1 MYREINIKYIMNE
14 VSDVNVV
21 RIDPI
26 IKPLQLIKQLGVI
39 DETHSF
45 ISKSRETIKNILD
58 GKDKRLLVISGPCS
72 IHDKDMAIEY
82 GKFIKEQQKK
92 YQDELFIVMRV
103 YFQKARS
110 SNKWQGLI
118 YDPDLNG
125 TCKINKGL
133 RVSREILLEL
143 SKLKVPIGTEFLDTI
158 IPQYITDL
166 ISWGQLGPKTVES
179 HVHRQ
184 LASGLSMPIAFSNS
198 TDGNVDVSMN
208 SMYSASLPHIFPGT
222 NTDGFIS
229 TVETKG
235 NKYCHLL
242 LRGGSIGV
250 SSSDFT
256 EMTYLRKK
264 KHHPNYYPETIK
276 EYTKLLKNRSL
287 MNSIIVDCS
296 HGNSKMTYTEQINV
310 AKSICK
316 QFKDGNTSIKGV
328 MIESNL
334 KDGNQELKNRK
345 DLIYGVSITDG
356 CLGMK
361 GTIEVFDVFRDGVKD
376 RK

>member
-1 MYREINIKYIMNE
+1 MDK

-26 IKPLQLIKQLGVI
+26 IKPSQLIKQLLVT
-39 DETHSF
+39 DEIHSF
-45 ISKSRETIKNILD
+45 VTKSRETIKNILT

-82 GKFIKEQQKK
+82 GKFIKKQQEK
-92 YQDELFIVMRV
+92 YEDELFIVMRV
-103 YFQKARS
+103 YFQKSRS

-118 YDPDLNG
+118 YDPDLNR

-143 SKLKVPIGTEFLDTI
+143 SKLEVPIGTEFLDTI

-184 LASGLSMPIAFSNS
+184 LASGLSMPIAFSNA

-235 NKYCHLL
+235 NDFCHLL

-250 SSSDFT
+250 SSCDLKS
-256 EMTYLRKK
+256 MTYLRTK

-276 EYTKLLKNRSL
+276 EYTKLLKERKL
-287 MNSIIVDCS
+287 MNAIIIDCS
-296 HGNSKMTYTEQINV
+296 HGNSKKIYSKQMDV
-310 AKSICK
+310 AKSVCK
-316 QFKDGNTSIKGV
+316 QLKDGNESIKGI

-334 KDGNQELKNRK
+334 KEGKQELIDRK
-345 DLIYGVSITDG
+345 TLEYGVSITDG
-356 CLGMK
+356 CLGLK
-361 GTIEVFDVFRDGVKD
+361 GTAELFEVIKD
-376 RK
+376 CCKLRK

>member
-1 MYREINIKYIMNE
+1 MNE

-26 IKPLQLIKQLGVI
+26 IKPSQLIKQLKVT
-39 DETHSF
+39 DKVHSF
-45 ISKSRETIKNILD
+45 IAKSRETIKNILS

-72 IHDKDMAIEY
+72 IHDKSMAVEY
-82 GKFIKEQQKK
+82 GKFIRKQQEK
-92 YQDELFIVMRV
+92 YSDELFIVMRV

-118 YDPDLNG
+118 YDPDLNR

-143 SKLKVPIGTEFLDTI
+143 SELQVPIGTEFLDTI

-184 LASGLSMPIAFSNS
+184 LASGLSMPVAFSNA

-235 NKYCHLL
+235 NDYCHLL

-250 SSSDFT
+250 SSNDLKK
-256 EMTYLRKK
+256 MTYQRTK
-264 KHHPNYYPETIK
+264 KHYPNYYPEIID
-276 EYTKLLKNRSL
+276 EYTELLRNRKL
-287 MNSIIVDCS
+287 MNAIIVDCS
-296 HGNSKMTYTEQINV
+296 HGNSGMAYSKQIDV
-310 AKSICK
+310 AKSVCK
-316 QFKDGNTSIKGV
+316 QIENNNKSIKGV

-334 KDGNQELKNRK
+334 KEGKQELIDRK
-345 DLIYGVSITDG
+345 SLEYGVSITDG

-361 GTIEVFDVFRDGVKD
+361 GTEEIFDLLADSHKI
-376 RK
+376 KK